1 LNDVRVALVHV
12 GEIQI
17 NSIYAA
23 ATVTNTETHGLHET
37 NGGWQHSSDDREQA
51 TDLRNCQHP

>member
-1 LNDVRVALVHV
+1 MYVWLWFMSGRFKF
-12 GEIQI
+12 IRFM
-17 NSIYAA
+17 AA